1 MEKSTI
7 HFVDELA
14 AALAKKNHALIQND
28 TQQSAPHREDTHQH
42 KVQKLKLIIHAGT
55 PKTGTTSLQ
64 TYLDKKQRKLRGKGI
79 LYPHNLEKLKNTHAP
94 KHQWF
99 EKNLV
104 TTNLD
109 SFLENFKNILSQV
122 TNDTHTIILSS
133 EGIYNYWWDFPDAS
147 KDVLSELSKLFDIQ
161 LWVWFRE
168 PLAFIESYYKQC
180 IRNPQV
186 DGNPCYGKDLSFAD
200 MLKIDWFSQHL
211 DYQGFVDECK
221 TLFGENKVSVFNYEG
236 DVVQEVIQKLGLA
249 TPHDNPTPRQNKSI
263 NSASVTLLR
272 TINHYNVKAK
282 DKERLMPHLKEIN
295 ALLDNYAK
303 NELIDV
309 ESRKKVLALARPISF

>member
-7 HFVDELA
+7 HFANELA
-14 AALAKKNHALIQND
+14 AALAKKNHALIQNGM
-28 TQQSAPHREDTHQH
+28 QQSEIQQVKTHQH
-42 KVQKLKLIIHAGT
+42 KAQKLKLIIHAGT

-79 LYPHNLEKLKNTHAP
+79 LYPHNLEKLKNPHAP

-122 TNDTHTIILSS
+122 TDDTHTIILSS

-168 PLAFIESYYKQC
+168 PLTFIESYYKQC

-186 DGNPCYGKDLSFAD
+186 DSNPCYGKDLSFAD

-211 DYQGFVDECK
+211 DYQGFVDECN
-221 TLFGENKVSVFNYEG
+221 TLFGEKKVSVFNYDG
-236 DVVQEVIQKLGLA
+236 DVVQEVIQILGLA
-249 TPHDNPTPRQNKSI
+249 TPHDNPTPRQNKSL

-272 TINHYNVKAK
+272 TINHYNIKAK
-282 DKERLMPHLKEIN
+282 DKERLMPLFKEIN

-303 NELIDV
+303 DELIDV
-309 ESRKKVLALARPISF
+309 ESRKRVLALARPISF